1 MYRRVFVAGASGVIG
16 RRLGQLLL
24 EDGWDIVGM
33 IRSPEKA
40 SDLKAAGIAPV
51 VVDVFDI
58 RALHEAV
65 TAARAEVIVHLL
77 TDLPDGLDP
86 AKMPEA
92 IERTARIR
100 DVGTRNLVSA
110 AVAAKTKRM
119 VAQSITFVYAPGP
132 RPFKEESSL
141 HIEDNGPIGIS
152 ARGVAALE
160 QQVLRAPLEG
170 AILRYG
176 KLYGPG
182 TGFDTRAIDGPVH
195 VDAAAHAARLALTRG
210 ASGIYNVAEK
220 DGSVSSD
227 KAIKELG
234 WNPDFRI

>member
-1 MYRRVFVAGASGVIG
+1 M
-16 RRLGQLLL
+16 
-24 EDGWDIVGM
+24 
-33 IRSPEKA
+33 
-40 SDLKAAGIAPV
+40 
-51 VVDVFDI
+51 
-58 RALHEAV
+58 
-65 TAARAEVIVHLL
+65 
-77 TDLPDGLDP
+77 
-86 AKMPEA
+86 
-92 IERTARIR
+92 
-100 DVGTRNLVSA
+100 
-110 AVAAKTKRM
+110 
-119 VAQSITFVYAPGP
+119 
-132 RPFKEESSL
+132 

-170 AILRYG
+170 VILRYG

-195 VDAAAHAARLALTRG
+195 VDAAAHAARLALSRG